1 MAGERGVPI
10 LLPWLLRSD
19 QPKKGRTSIH
29 VHSHPFKQTIA
40 RVFAALVVV
49 TAMWQPAAHAATPP
63 ADLLQ
68 NNDFENPSAAL
79 EFEPVSDV
87 EDTVAYT
94 NVDPLDGTGSMK
106 ITVND
111 YGRLSGWHQYGWGSG
126 PNASS
131 VVFSAKLRV
140 DSTTDPDVKL
150 TVCAIAYF
158 IDSQEPSTFCKQY
171 PADQQ
176 VVDVRLALDTNN
188 RQLNYLFPQ
197 FSLDN
202 SGTVEAKVDDVHY
215 EVFEAQ
221 LPPVP
226 DGFELVD
233 RLANNG
239 FDDPAADLG
248 FFPSSSFDGSVART
262 DTNPI
267 IGDGSLHLT
276 VNSFG
281 RIGDLLLYGFGS
293 GPFAHSVTLTAK
305 LRVESSTVPGRTLNV
320 CAIAYFLDSQ
330 EPATTCQQFAVDPN
344 NVADVFVSLDTNGRQ
359 LNYIIPQ
366 FSMDNSGTISATVD
380 SVHYYV
386 VQPVTP

>member
-1 MAGERGVPI
+1 MKRI
-10 LLPWLLRSD
+10 
-19 QPKKGRTSIH
+19 
-29 VHSHPFKQTIA
+29 IA
-40 RVFAALVVV
+40 VLAVAVATAL
-49 TAMWQPAAHAATPP
+49 WQPAARAATPP
-63 ADLLQ
+63 VDLLQ
-68 NNDFENPSAAL
+68 NHDFEDPQATL
-79 EFEPVSDV
+79 EFEPGT
-87 EDTVAYT
+87 EAEGTVAYT
-94 NVDPLDGTGSMK
+94 NVNPVDGTGSMK
-106 ITVND
+106 IIVND
-111 YGRLSGWHQYGWGSG
+111 YGRLTGWYQYGWASG

-150 TVCAIAYF
+150 TACAIAYF
-158 IDSQEPSTFCKQY
+158 IDSQEPSQVCRQF

-176 VVDVRLALDTNN
+176 VVDVRLALDTND

-202 SGTVEAKVDDVHY
+202 SGTVEATVDDVHY

-226 DGFELVD
+226 SGFERVD
-233 RLANNG
+233 RLTNNG

-248 FFPSSSFDGSVART
+248 FAAGGQFDGSVART
-262 DTNPI
+262 ETNPI
-267 IGDGSLHLT
+267 IGDGSLHMT
-276 VNSFG
+276 VNSYG
-281 RIGDLLLYGFGS
+281 RIGNLLLYGYGS

-305 LRVESSTVPGRTLNV
+305 LRVESSTVPGRKLNA

-330 EPATTCQQFAVDPN
+330 EPAMTCQQFDADPN
-344 NVADVFVSLDTNGRQ
+344 NVVDVYVSLDTNGRQ

-366 FSMDNSGTISATVD
+366 FSLDNSGTVEATVD

-386 VQPVTP
+386 VQPVAP

>member
-1 MAGERGVPI
+1 MSTRN
-10 LLPWLLRSD
+10 LLYA
-19 QPKKGRTSIH
+19 
-29 VHSHPFKQTIA
+29 FIA
-40 RVFAALVVV
+40 TAAL
-49 TAMWQPAAHAATPP
+49 WQPAARAATPV
-63 ADLLQ
+63 DLLQ
-68 NNDFENPSAAL
+68 NHDFENPEAAL
-79 EFEPVSDV
+79 EFEPVSEV
-87 EDTVAYT
+87 EGTVAYT
-94 NVDPLDGTGSMK
+94 NVNPIDGTGSMK

-111 YGRLSGWHQYGWGSG
+111 YGRLTGWYQYGYGSG

-131 VVFSAKLRV
+131 VVFSAKVRV

-158 IDSQEPSTFCKQY
+158 MDSQEPSSVCKQFA
-171 PADQQ
+171 ADQQ
-176 VVDVRLALDTNN
+176 VVDVRLALDTND

-202 SGTVEAKVDDVHY
+202 SGTVEATVDDVHY

-226 DGFELVD
+226 DGFERVD

-239 FDDPAADLG
+239 FEDANADLG
-248 FFPSSSFDGSVART
+248 FAASSVFDGSVART
-262 DTNPI
+262 TTDPI
-267 IGDGSLHLT
+267 IGDGSLHLS

-305 LRVESSTVPGRTLNV
+305 LRVESSTVTGRKLNA

-330 EPATTCQQFAVDPN
+330 EPATVCQQFGVDPG
-344 NVADVFVSLDTNGRQ
+344 NVVDVYVSLDTNGRQ

-366 FSMDNSGTISATVD
+366 FSLDNSGTVEATVD

-386 VQPVTP
+386 VQPVAP

>member
-1 MAGERGVPI
+1 MSTLSRLCNP
-10 LLPWLLRSD
+10 
-19 QPKKGRTSIH
+19 
-29 VHSHPFKQTIA
+29 IA
-40 RVFAALVVV
+40 RGIAALALV
-49 TAMWQPAAHAATPP
+49 TAVWQPAAHAATPP
-63 ADLLQ
+63 VDLLQ
-68 NNDFENPSAAL
+68 NHDFENPEAAL
-79 EFEPVSDV
+79 ELEPVSDV
-87 EDTVAYT
+87 EGTVAYT
-94 NVDPLDGTGSMK
+94 NVNPIDGTGSMK

-111 YGRLSGWHQYGWGSG
+111 YGRLTGWYQYGWGSG

-150 TVCAIAYF
+150 TACAIAYF
-158 IDSQEPSTFCKQY
+158 MDSQEPSTVCRQF

-202 SGTVEAKVDDVHY
+202 SGTVEATVDDIHY

-248 FFPSSSFDGSVART
+248 FTAASSFDGSVART

-267 IGDGSLHLT
+267 IGDGSLHMT

-281 RIGDLLLYGFGS
+281 RIGNLLLYGFGS

-305 LRVESSTVPGRTLNV
+305 LRVESSTVPGRKLNA

-330 EPATTCQQFAVDPN
+330 EPATTCQQFGVDPN
-344 NVADVFVSLDTNGRQ
+344 NVVDIFVSLDTNGRQ

-366 FSMDNSGTISATVD
+366 FSLDNSGTVEATVD

-386 VQPVTP
+386 VQPLAP

>member
-1 MAGERGVPI
+1 MSNRN
-10 LLPWLLRSD
+10 LLYAL
-19 QPKKGRTSIH
+19 
-29 VHSHPFKQTIA
+29 IA
-40 RVFAALVVV
+40 TAAL
-49 TAMWQPAAHAATPP
+49 WQPAARAATPV
-63 ADLLQ
+63 DLLQ
-68 NNDFENPSAAL
+68 NHDFENPQAAL
-79 EFEPVSDV
+79 EFEPVSEV
-87 EDTVAYT
+87 EGTVAYT
-94 NVDPLDGTGSMK
+94 NVNPIDGTGSMR

-111 YGRLSGWHQYGWGSG
+111 YGRVSGWYQYGWGSG
-126 PNASS
+126 PRASS

-140 DSTTDPDVKL
+140 ESTTNPDVKL
-150 TVCAIAYF
+150 TACAIAYF
-158 IDSQEPSTFCKQY
+158 MDSQEPSQVCKQF

-176 VVDVRLALDTNN
+176 VVDVRLALDTND

-202 SGTVEAKVDDVHY
+202 SGTVEATVDDVHY

-221 LPPVP
+221 LPEVP
-226 DGFELVD
+226 EGYELVD

-239 FDDPAADLG
+239 FEDANADLG
-248 FFPSSSFDGSVART
+248 FTASSAFDGSVART
-262 DTNPI
+262 TDNPI

-293 GPFAHSVTLTAK
+293 GPFARSVTLTAK
-305 LRVESSTVPGRTLNV
+305 LRVESSTVAGRKLNA

-330 EPATTCQQFAVDPN
+330 EPATVCQQFGVDPN
-344 NVADVFVSLDTNGRQ
+344 VVDVFVTVETNGRQ

-366 FSMDNSGTISATVD
+366 FSLDNSGTVEATVD

-386 VQPVTP
+386 VQPVAP

>member
-1 MAGERGVPI
+1 M
-10 LLPWLLRSD
+10 
-19 QPKKGRTSIH
+19 
-29 VHSHPFKQTIA
+29 A
-40 RVFAALVVV
+40 RVLAVLALSVS
-49 TAMWQPAAHAATPP
+49 AFWQPAARAATP

-68 NNDFENPSAAL
+68 NHDFENPEAAL
-79 EFEPVSDV
+79 DFEPSSEV
-87 EDTVAYT
+87 EGTVAYT
-94 NVDPLDGTGSMK
+94 NVDPINGTGSMK

-111 YGRLSGWHQYGWGSG
+111 YGRISAWHQYGWASG

-150 TVCAIAYF
+150 TACAIAYF
-158 IDSQEPSTFCKQY
+158 IDSQEPSSVCKQF

-176 VVDVRLALDTNN
+176 VVDVRLALDTND

-202 SGTVEAKVDDVHY
+202 SGTVEATVDDVHY
-215 EVFEAQ
+215 EVFETQ

-226 DGFELVD
+226 DGFERVD
-233 RLANNG
+233 RLSNNG
-239 FDDPAADLG
+239 FDDPSAALG
-248 FFPSSSFDGSVART
+248 FAAGSQFDGSVARI
-262 DTNPI
+262 DSNPI
-267 IGDGSLHLT
+267 IGDGSLHMT

-281 RIGDLLLYGFGS
+281 RIGNLLAYGFGS

-305 LRVESSTVPGRTLNV
+305 LRVESSTVQGRRLNA

-330 EPATTCQQFAVDPN
+330 EPATTCQQFGVDPN
-344 NVADVFVSLDTNGRQ
+344 NVVDVYVSLDTNGRQ

-366 FSMDNSGTISATVD
+366 FSLDNSGTVEATVD

-386 VQPVTP
+386 VQPVAP

>member
-1 MAGERGVPI
+1 MSTVNRLNNP
-10 LLPWLLRSD
+10 L
-19 QPKKGRTSIH
+19 T
-29 VHSHPFKQTIA
+29 
-40 RVFAALVVV
+40 RVIAALALV
-49 TAMWQPAAHAATPP
+49 AAIWQPAAHASTP

-68 NNDFENPSAAL
+68 NHDFENPAAAL
-79 EFEPVSDV
+79 EFEPGT
-87 EDTVAYT
+87 ELEGTVAYT
-94 NVDPLDGTGSMK
+94 DVNPIDGTGSMK
-106 ITVND
+106 VIVNS
-111 YGRLSGWHQYGWGSG
+111 YGRITAFHQFGWASG

-131 VVFSAKLRV
+131 VVLSAKLRV

-158 IDSQEPSTFCKQY
+158 MDSQEPSSFCKQY
-171 PADQQ
+171 PADQR
-176 VVDVRLALDTNN
+176 VVDIRLALDTNN

-202 SGTVEAKVDDVHY
+202 SGTVEATVDDIHY

-221 LPPVP
+221 LPTVP

-233 RLANNG
+233 RFPNNG
-239 FDDPAADLG
+239 FENPTADLG
-248 FFPSSSFDGSVART
+248 FTAGSSFDGSVAHT

-267 IGDGSLHLT
+267 IGDGSLHMT
-276 VNSFG
+276 VNAFG

-305 LRVESSTVPGRTLNV
+305 LRVESSTVQGRMLNA

-330 EPATTCQQFAVDPN
+330 EPSMICQQFGVDAN
-344 NVADVFVSLDTNGRQ
+344 NFVDVFVTLDTHDRQ

-366 FSMDNSGTISATVD
+366 FSLDNFGTIEATVD

-386 VQPVTP
+386 VQPVAP